1 MYIIYVY
8 AVLTLVMPWKPRNVV
23 INTTV
28 AKLFLFHMYYYSIFI
43 VVILLDMT
51 SQMLHCTLAM
61 YTTKHAFRCFFS
73 MKNTTLIVYIT
84 EFSQKNWGGGPNAL
98 LAPPIRSLGGAM
110 PPWPPCGGPHDY
122 NVVLTREKCI
132 D

>member
-84 EFSQKNWGGGPNAL
+84 EFSQKNWGGGQ
-98 LAPPIRSLGGAM
+98 M
-110 PPWPPCGGPHDY
+110 HYWPPQSVHWEGPCPPGPPVADPMIIMLY
-122 NVVLTREKCI
+122 
-132 D
+132 